1 MAGRTYRRRFLLLGG
16 VCLLLLLGSMLVG
29 RYGLSVD
36 KLLHM
41 LWTRLTGGA
50 ADWSVSDEK
59 VVFAIRLPRI
69 AAAVLVGAALAV
81 SGTAYQGM
89 FRNPMVSPDIL
100 GASTGAGFGA
110 ALAILLGPNGAGKS
124 TLFRCM
130 LGFLPHY
137 QGSISLCGRDVRH
150 LPRRELA
157 HLAAYIPQSSQPL
170 FDYTVRDT
178 VLMGAAGGLEPLRQP
193 GRQQLETAQR
203 MMELVGIA
211 PLADRG
217 IRRISG
223 GERQLALI
231 ARALAQQAR
240 ILLMDEPAANLDYGN
255 QFRLLQQVRRLTEQG
270 YTVLLSTHDPEH
282 ALRFA
287 THVLAL
293 HGGTVAACGPV
304 EEMLTEEL
312 LHTLYRIP
320 LTVAQVPVTGAT
332 VRSCVY
338 DPAKP

>member
-1 MAGRTYRRRFLLLGG
+1 MSIDVERLSFSYGAHPVLRDVSFRAEPGQ
-16 VCLLLLLGSMLVG
+16 LV
-29 RYGLSVD
+29 
-36 KLLHM
+36 
-41 LWTRLTGGA
+41 
-50 ADWSVSDEK
+50 
-59 VVFAIRLPRI
+59 
-69 AAAVLVGAALAV
+69 AV
-81 SGTAYQGM
+81 
-89 FRNPMVSPDIL
+89 
-100 GASTGAGFGA
+100 
-110 ALAILLGPNGAGKS
+110 LGPNGAGKS
-124 TLFRCM
+124 SLFRCM

-157 HLAAYIPQSSQPL
+157 RLAAYIPQSSQPL

-178 VLMGAAGGLEPLRQP
+178 VLMGADPFHGP
-193 GRQQLETAQR
+193 GPSQQETADRVLET
-203 MMELVGIA
+203 LGIRD
-211 PLADRG
+211 LADRG
-217 IRRISG
+217 INEISG
-223 GERQLALI
+223 GERQLTLI

-304 EEMLTEEL
+304 KEMLTEEL

-320 LTVAQVPVTGAT
+320 LTVAQVPVTGGT

>member
-1 MAGRTYRRRFLLLGG
+1 MSIDVERLSFSYGAHPVLRDVSFRAEPGQ
-16 VCLLLLLGSMLVG
+16 LV
-29 RYGLSVD
+29 
-36 KLLHM
+36 
-41 LWTRLTGGA
+41 
-50 ADWSVSDEK
+50 
-59 VVFAIRLPRI
+59 
-69 AAAVLVGAALAV
+69 AV
-81 SGTAYQGM
+81 
-89 FRNPMVSPDIL
+89 
-100 GASTGAGFGA
+100 
-110 ALAILLGPNGAGKS
+110 LGPNGAGKS

-137 QGSISLCGRDVRH
+137 QGSISLCGQDVRS
-150 LPRRELA
+150 LSRRELA

-223 GERQLALI
+223 GERQLTLI

-293 HGGTVAACGPV
+293 HGGTVAACGQV

>member
-1 MAGRTYRRRFLLLGG
+1 MEIKIREL
-16 VCLLLLLGSMLVG
+16 CKS
-29 RYGLSVD
+29 YG
-36 KLLHM
+36 K
-41 LWTRLTGGA
+41 
-50 ADWSVSDEK
+50 K
-59 VVFAIRLPRI
+59 K
-69 AAAVLVGAALAV
+69 ALQNFDATFEN
-81 SGTAYQGM
+81 GIYG
-89 FRNPMVSPDIL
+89 I
-100 GASTGAGFGA
+100 
-110 ALAILLGPNGAGKS
+110 LGPNGAGKS

-223 GERQLALI
+223 GERQLTLI

-270 YTVLLSTHDPEH
+270 YTVLLSTHNPEH
-282 ALRFA
+282 ASLRHPCA
-287 THVLAL
+287 GPPRR
-293 HGGTVAACGPV
+293 HGGGLRPGGGDADGGAAAHPVPYPSDGGAGAGHRCHGPQ
-304 EEMLTEEL
+304 LRL
-312 LHTLYRIP
+312 
-320 LTVAQVPVTGAT
+320 
-332 VRSCVY
+332 
-338 DPAKP
+338 

>member
-1 MAGRTYRRRFLLLGG
+1 MSIDVERLSFSYGAHPVLRDVSFRAEPGQ
-16 VCLLLLLGSMLVG
+16 LV
-29 RYGLSVD
+29 
-36 KLLHM
+36 
-41 LWTRLTGGA
+41 
-50 ADWSVSDEK
+50 
-59 VVFAIRLPRI
+59 
-69 AAAVLVGAALAV
+69 AV
-81 SGTAYQGM
+81 
-89 FRNPMVSPDIL
+89 
-100 GASTGAGFGA
+100 
-110 ALAILLGPNGAGKS
+110 LGPNGAGKS
-124 TLFRCM
+124 TLFRCI
-130 LGFLPHY
+130 LGFLSHY

-157 HLAAYIPQSSQPL
+157 RLAAYIPQSSQPL

-178 VLMGAAGGLEPLRQP
+178 VLMGASGGLEPLRQP

-223 GERQLALI
+223 GERQLTLI

-255 QFRLLQQVRRLTEQG
+255 QFRLLQQVHRLTEQG

-293 HGGTVAACGPV
+293 HGGTVAACGP
-304 EEMLTEEL
+304 
-312 LHTLYRIP
+312 
-320 LTVAQVPVTGAT
+320 LTVAQVPVTGGT

-338 DPAKP
+338 DPVKP

>member
-1 MAGRTYRRRFLLLGG
+1 MSIEVERLSFSYGTHPVLRDVSFRAEPGQ
-16 VCLLLLLGSMLVG
+16 LV
-29 RYGLSVD
+29 
-36 KLLHM
+36 
-41 LWTRLTGGA
+41 
-50 ADWSVSDEK
+50 
-59 VVFAIRLPRI
+59 
-69 AAAVLVGAALAV
+69 AV
-81 SGTAYQGM
+81 
-89 FRNPMVSPDIL
+89 
-100 GASTGAGFGA
+100 
-110 ALAILLGPNGAGKS
+110 LGPNGAGKS

-137 QGSISLCGRDVRH
+137 QGSISLCGQDVRH

-157 HLAAYIPQSSQPL
+157 HLAAYIPQSSAPVYN
-170 FDYTVRDT
+170 YTVRDT
-178 VLMGAAGGLEPLRQP
+178 VLMGADPFHAP
-193 GRQQLETAQR
+193 GPSQQETADRVLET
-203 MMELVGIA
+203 LGIRD
-211 PLADRG
+211 LADRG
-217 IRRISG
+217 INEISG
-223 GERQLALI
+223 GERQLTLI

-320 LTVAQVPVTGAT
+320 LTVAQVPVTGGT

>member
-1 MAGRTYRRRFLLLGG
+1 MKKFFAKIHLWLSIPFGIIIAI
-16 VCLLLLLGSMLVG
+16 VCL
-29 RYGLSVD
+29 
-36 KLLHM
+36 
-41 LWTRLTGGA
+41 
-50 ADWSVSDEK
+50 
-59 VVFAIRLPRI
+59 
-69 AAAVLVGAALAV
+69 
-81 SGTAYQGM
+81 
-89 FRNPMVSPDIL
+89 
-100 GASTGAGFGA
+100 TGA
-110 ALAILLGPNGAGKS
+110 ILVFETEILEFCYPSRYFVKEIKS
-124 TLFRCM
+124 
-130 LGFLPHY
+130 
-137 QGSISLCGRDVRH
+137 
-150 LPRRELA
+150 E
-157 HLAAYIPQSSQPL
+157 PL
-170 FDYTVRDT
+170 SPA

-223 GERQLALI
+223 GERQLTLI

-320 LTVAQVPVTGAT
+320 LTVAQVPVTGGT

>member
-1 MAGRTYRRRFLLLGG
+1 
-16 VCLLLLLGSMLVG
+16 MLQAIHIRKQFQRSGEVL
-29 RYGLSVD
+29 RD
-36 KLLHM
+36 
-41 LWTRLTGGA
+41 
-50 ADWSVSDEK
+50 VSFRAEPGQL
-59 VVFAIRLPRI
+59 V
-69 AAAVLVGAALAV
+69 AV
-81 SGTAYQGM
+81 
-89 FRNPMVSPDIL
+89 
-100 GASTGAGFGA
+100 
-110 ALAILLGPNGAGKS
+110 LGPNGAGKS

-130 LGFLPHY
+130 LGFLSHY

-157 HLAAYIPQSSQPL
+157 RLAAYIPQSSQPL

-178 VLMGAAGGLEPLRQP
+178 VLMGAAGG
-193 GRQQLETAQR
+193 
-203 MMELVGIA
+203 
-211 PLADRG
+211 
-217 IRRISG
+217 
-223 GERQLALI
+223 RQLTLI

-320 LTVAQVPVTGAT
+320 LTVARVPVTGGT

>member
-1 MAGRTYRRRFLLLGG
+1 MSIDVERLSFSYGAHPVLRDVSFRAEPGQ
-16 VCLLLLLGSMLVG
+16 LV
-29 RYGLSVD
+29 
-36 KLLHM
+36 
-41 LWTRLTGGA
+41 
-50 ADWSVSDEK
+50 
-59 VVFAIRLPRI
+59 
-69 AAAVLVGAALAV
+69 AV
-81 SGTAYQGM
+81 
-89 FRNPMVSPDIL
+89 
-100 GASTGAGFGA
+100 
-110 ALAILLGPNGAGKS
+110 LGPNGAGKS

-203 MMELVGIA
+203 MMELVGIPA
-211 PLADRG
+211 KRKVEYPHQFSGGMKQLVGISPLADRG

-223 GERQLALI
+223 GERQLTLI

-270 YTVLLSTHDPEH
+270 YTVLLSTHNPEH

>member
-1 MAGRTYRRRFLLLGG
+1 MSIDVERLSFSYGAHPVLRDVSFRAEPGQ
-16 VCLLLLLGSMLVG
+16 LV
-29 RYGLSVD
+29 
-36 KLLHM
+36 
-41 LWTRLTGGA
+41 
-50 ADWSVSDEK
+50 
-59 VVFAIRLPRI
+59 
-69 AAAVLVGAALAV
+69 AV
-81 SGTAYQGM
+81 
-89 FRNPMVSPDIL
+89 
-100 GASTGAGFGA
+100 
-110 ALAILLGPNGAGKS
+110 LGPNGAGKS

-150 LPRRELA
+150 LPRQELA

-211 PLADRG
+211 PLA
-217 IRRISG
+217 
-223 GERQLALI
+223 
-231 ARALAQQAR
+231 R

-270 YTVLLSTHDPEH
+270 YTVLLSTHNPEH

-320 LTVAQVPVTGAT
+320 LTVAQVPVTGGA

>member
-1 MAGRTYRRRFLLLGG
+1 MSIDVERLSFSYGAHPVLRDVSFRAEPGQ
-16 VCLLLLLGSMLVG
+16 LV
-29 RYGLSVD
+29 
-36 KLLHM
+36 
-41 LWTRLTGGA
+41 
-50 ADWSVSDEK
+50 
-59 VVFAIRLPRI
+59 
-69 AAAVLVGAALAV
+69 AV
-81 SGTAYQGM
+81 
-89 FRNPMVSPDIL
+89 
-100 GASTGAGFGA
+100 
-110 ALAILLGPNGAGKS
+110 LGPNGAGKS
-124 TLFRCM
+124 SLFRCM

-137 QGSISLCGRDVRH
+137 QG
-150 LPRRELA
+150 LA

-223 GERQLALI
+223 GERQLTLI

-320 LTVAQVPVTGAT
+320 LTVAQVPVTDGT

>member
-1 MAGRTYRRRFLLLGG
+1 MSIDVERLSFSYGAHPVLRDVSFRAEPGQ
-16 VCLLLLLGSMLVG
+16 LV
-29 RYGLSVD
+29 
-36 KLLHM
+36 
-41 LWTRLTGGA
+41 
-50 ADWSVSDEK
+50 
-59 VVFAIRLPRI
+59 
-69 AAAVLVGAALAV
+69 AV
-81 SGTAYQGM
+81 
-89 FRNPMVSPDIL
+89 
-100 GASTGAGFGA
+100 
-110 ALAILLGPNGAGKS
+110 LGPNGAGKS

-130 LGFLPHY
+130 LGFLPRY

-231 ARALAQQAR
+231 ARALVQNAE
-240 ILLMDEPAANLDYGN
+240 ILIMDEPTANLDYGN
-255 QFRLLQQVRRLTEQG
+255 QQRVLAQIRALAARG
-270 YTVLLSTHDPEH
+270 YTVLLSTHNPEH
-282 ALRFA
+282 ALHYAHRI
-287 THVLAL
+287 LAL
-293 HGGTVAACGPV
+293 QGGHIAADG
-304 EEMLTEEL
+304 LTETALTPQL
-312 LHTLYRIP
+312 LQTLYGIQAI
-320 LTVAQVPVTGAT
+320 LAEVPTDRGT
-332 VRSCVY
+332 VRSLIVTE
-338 DPAKP
+338 DME

>member
-1 MAGRTYRRRFLLLGG
+1 MSIDVERLSFSYGAHPVLRDVSFRAEPGQ
-16 VCLLLLLGSMLVG
+16 LV
-29 RYGLSVD
+29 
-36 KLLHM
+36 
-41 LWTRLTGGA
+41 
-50 ADWSVSDEK
+50 
-59 VVFAIRLPRI
+59 
-69 AAAVLVGAALAV
+69 AV
-81 SGTAYQGM
+81 
-89 FRNPMVSPDIL
+89 
-100 GASTGAGFGA
+100 
-110 ALAILLGPNGAGKS
+110 LGPNGAGKS

-157 HLAAYIPQSSQPL
+157 RLAAYIPQSSQPL

-320 LTVAQVPVTGAT
+320 LTVAQVPVIGGT

>member
-1 MAGRTYRRRFLLLGG
+1 MKKFFAKIHLWLSIPFGIIIAI
-16 VCLLLLLGSMLVG
+16 VCL
-29 RYGLSVD
+29 
-36 KLLHM
+36 
-41 LWTRLTGGA
+41 
-50 ADWSVSDEK
+50 
-59 VVFAIRLPRI
+59 
-69 AAAVLVGAALAV
+69 
-81 SGTAYQGM
+81 
-89 FRNPMVSPDIL
+89 
-100 GASTGAGFGA
+100 TGA
-110 ALAILLGPNGAGKS
+110 ILVFETEILELCYPSRYFVKEVKGE
-124 TLFRCM
+124 M
-130 LGFLPHY
+130 LSP
-137 QGSISLCGRDVRH
+137 
-150 LPRRELA
+150 A
-157 HLAAYIPQSSQPL
+157 
-170 FDYTVRDT
+170 

-223 GERQLALI
+223 GERQLTLI

-270 YTVLLSTHDPEH
+270 YTVLLSTHNPEH